1 MKQPL
6 DCRRVY
12 GLRCACPPM
21 TCRQLDARPVVQL
34 DWELDDEEL
43 PSSPRVWACDV
54 CGREDT
60 WGRGWQSYSS
70 VNIEERCG
78 CRVITCS
85 RACRE
90 STESAHLV
98 ERFVED
104 HPGKRCLAA

>member
-1 MKQPL
+1 
-6 DCRRVY
+6 
-12 GLRCACPPM
+12 M
-21 TCRQLDARPVVQL
+21 TCRQLDARPAVQL
-34 DWELDDEEL
+34 DARPKIDLDGLWQLDDD
-43 PSSPRVWACDV
+43 PAFAPRVYTCDV
-54 CGREDT
+54 CASSGP
-60 WGRGWQSYSS
+60 WGPGWQSYSS